1 MNFKKCQISSRRK
14 PGLKH
19 YCIQTILKVIL
30 FQNSTV
36 NETIER
42 VWGQSKKF
50 TRAHCDYSLK
60 GLENTLDESLD
71 TIPLNTIRRFFRE
84 MRDYLAAYRE
94 GLTLGPQM
102 EAAVKQYKSHRKVR
116 E

>member
-1 MNFKKCQISSRRK
+1 MRNELQKMPDFKYEKTRVET
-14 PGLKH
+14 L
-19 YCIQTILKVIL
+19 
-30 FQNSTV
+30 NS
-36 NETIER
+36 NDFKGYFIPKFHCELNPIER

-50 TRAHCDYSLK
+50 TRAHCDYSFK

-71 TIPLNTIRRFFRE
+71 TIPLNTIRRFFRK

-102 EAAVKQYKSHRKVR
+102 EAAIKQYKSHRKV
-116 E
+116 